1 VSGELEWR
9 RALRYPPFSTLVR
22 IVCSAPVGNGGA
34 AGAGVAVA
42 GAGAAQAAAGA
53 VRARLDG
60 AAGAALGPAPLFRLR
75 GRERSQVVVKATD
88 RRAAVAAIDAAVQAV
103 AADRASR
110 GVSFSVDVDPQ

>member
-1 VSGELEWR
+1 MREMPTM
-9 RALRYPPFSTLVR
+9 RAQPASRPRTER
-22 IVCSAPVGNGGA
+22 
-34 AGAGVAVA
+34 
-42 GAGAAQAAAGA
+42 
-53 VRARLDG
+53 
-60 AAGAALGPAPLFRLR
+60 APLFRLR